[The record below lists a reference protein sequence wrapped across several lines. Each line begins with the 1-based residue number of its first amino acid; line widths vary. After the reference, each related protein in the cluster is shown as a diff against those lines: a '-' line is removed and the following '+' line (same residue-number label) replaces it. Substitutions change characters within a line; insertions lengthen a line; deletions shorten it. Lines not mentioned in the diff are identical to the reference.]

1 MTTQNFID
9 MYGLLLG
16 ENAGPVKKMM
26 MVHAAYYL
34 CKYVDSNMTMTQFL
48 SSSQF
53 CYEEIQQAIKI
64 ILKESEKK
72 LLDLE

>member
-26 MVHAAYYL
+26 MVHAAYWAL
-34 CKYVDSNMTMTQFL
+34 RCSNNATVIPLLHEFGFT
-48 SSSQF
+48 S
-53 CYEEIQQAIKI
+53 EEINAGKQI
-64 ILKESEKK
+64 IWKESEKK
-72 LLDLE
+72 LFDL

>member
-26 MVHAAYYL
+26 MVHAAYWAL
-34 CKYVDSNMTMTQFL
+34 KSNEMRPSDSANVLLKNGFDVN
-48 SSSQF
+48 
-53 CYEEIQQAIKI
+53 EIDAALQ
-64 ILKESEKK
+64 ILRKQ
-72 LLDLE
+72 LENK